1 MKMAENVGISTF
13 SAIYCAPAGIRTP
26 DTLIKGSGL
35 GYRAVSLGLFSIV
48 VHVRSRHGLGG

>member
-13 SAIYCAPAGIRTP
+13 SAIYAPAGIRTP

>member
-1 MKMAENVGISTF
+1 MAENVEISTS
-13 SAIYCAPAGIRTP
+13 SAICCAPAGIRTP